1 MSPSPPLWLRA
12 ALHAGLGGAWHGG
25 HPGDPRVG
33 LAVPVPSVPALRA
46 ARQTL
51 AAAGGRATLLVP
63 PALARQAPE
72 EVRAAQTEGH
82 EVGGLGDPAGVSALE
97 VAAAHPVTTWATPAT
112 LGALQQLGARHLR
125 ALPPGPAQPAPGA
138 LLSVAPEQLAATLA
152 MLKASG
158 YQPVPVG
165 AVPEL
170 RPGQSS
176 DLWPRVYARL
186 VEDRFA
192 RQHRVIDLTT
202 RADGVM
208 RVAPLD
214 HAPAPLPLP
223 RHTPTAEL
231 HVHSPRLVGLT
242 SRSALVAYRAYR
254 RSLKDVAQALQ
265 ERPELQAA
273 QAVFAVTLFHAP
285 LAQAGFEL
293 LDLPPARARWYGL
306 GFRLLRRAYGTHRAP
321 SEGVPKMAWLSREAF
336 LRLNG

>member
-1 MSPSPPLWLRA
+1 M
-12 ALHAGLGGAWHGG
+12 
-25 HPGDPRVG
+25 
-33 LAVPVPSVPALRA
+33 
-46 ARQTL
+46 
-51 AAAGGRATLLVP
+51 
-63 PALARQAPE
+63 APE
-72 EVRAAQTEGH
+72 H
-82 EVGGLGDPAGVSALE
+82 
-97 VAAAHPVTTWATPAT
+97 
-112 LGALQQLGARHLR
+112 
-125 ALPPGPAQPAPGA
+125 
-138 LLSVAPEQLAATLA
+138 LAATLA
-152 MLKASG
+152 ALQAGG

-165 AVPEL
+165 AVPEV
-170 RPGQSS
+170 RPAQPG

-192 RQHRVIDLTT
+192 RQHRVIDLTA

-231 HVHSPRLVGLT
+231 HVHSPRLVGLS
-242 SRSALVAYRAYR
+242 SRSALLAYRAYR

-273 QAVFAVTLFHAP
+273 QAVFAVTLLHAP
-285 LAQAGFEL
+285 LAQSGFEL

-336 LRLNG
+336 LRLHG